1 MLIVEVVIEIIL
13 CILVIL
19 AFIYSL
25 KKVIALYS
33 KKNIIVRAKL
43 IKKEYVNTSVDPLE
57 TNGYTNYTWE
67 YSIENRTFQ
76 KKFND
81 VIWRK
86 EFSYTK
92 LVVNRVH
99 GTIIITKLG
108 RYKYVFF
115 LLVSLLFLIAL
126 ISYFLDFL

>member
-1 MLIVEVVIEIIL
+1 MELVIEIIL

-25 KKVIALYS
+25 KKVIKLYS
-33 KKNIIVRAKL
+33 KKNMVVRAKL
-43 IKKEYVNTSVDPLE
+43 IKKEYKDISSDPL
-57 TNGYTNYTWE
+57 NPMGYTNYICE
-67 YSIENRTFQ
+67 YSIGDRTFQ
-76 KKFND
+76 KKFNS

-86 EFSYTK
+86 EFSYTN

-126 ISYFLDFL
+126 ISYFLDFLG